1 MGKVVAKALAEG
13 VGADMAPLQ
22 LAVGLKHGVEI
33 GARSA
38 QVVYNL
44 INDHSTTGFEDL
56 AIIKL
61 DVKNAFNTLPR
72 AHMFEGIMGRC
83 PSVARLLRSL
93 YGQVSKLY
101 LSSGGARG

>member
-1 MGKVVAKALAEG
+1 
-13 VGADMAPLQ
+13 MAPLQ

-44 INDHSTTGFEDL
+44 INDHPTLGFEDL

-61 DVKNAFNTLPR
+61 DVKNAFNSLPR
-72 AHMFEGIMGRC
+72 AHMFDAIMDRC
-83 PSVARLLRSL
+83 PSVARLFRAL
-93 YGQVSKLY
+93 YGDSSKLF
-101 LSSGGARG
+101 LSSGVLVGESQSGVRQG